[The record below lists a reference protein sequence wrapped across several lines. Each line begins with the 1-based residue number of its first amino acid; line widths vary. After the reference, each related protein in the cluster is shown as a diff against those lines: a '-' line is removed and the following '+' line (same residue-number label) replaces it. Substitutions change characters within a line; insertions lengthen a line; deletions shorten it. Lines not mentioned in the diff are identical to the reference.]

1 MDVKTFRAKN
11 MQEALAMVRSA
22 LGPQAAVLQTREVR
36 AGGLLRRLTGERQIE
51 VTASADVNVP
61 SRFTAQPA
69 PGQPAPGQQVPVQQ
83 VPVQQV
89 PVQQVPVQPEPVQP
103 EPVYAP
109 PLASRL
115 VREPVANDRVISE
128 PVISDPVIN
137 DPVIND
143 NAPQLFDYEQT
154 AAPGAPPTP
163 GPARES
169 DQAEHL
175 RNQLSSLQSMVENL
189 YQTQSFT
196 HDKAAEE
203 FFDLYTTLIDVDI
216 SENSARDLVD
226 RLPRG
231 TDTTNH
237 TGRRAASRQLCQAIE
252 DQINVSGP
260 IVARPGERRIVALV
274 GPTGVGKTTTI
285 AKLAANY
292 RLREKCK
299 VGLIT
304 VDTYR
309 IAAVEQ
315 LRTYA
320 DIIDLPM
327 EVVSTPKEMRSAID
341 KFSDMELILIDTAGR
356 SPRDEVKIHELK
368 SFLMDAQVDEVHLVL
383 STVASTRSLRETA
396 ERFRVVGTTSL
407 LLTKVDEATVFG
419 PVFELL
425 RSTGLPVSYV
435 TNGQNVPDDI
445 EAARSRRLAK
455 MILPVEGDDD

>member
-1 MDVKTFRAKN
+1 MMDVKTFRAKN
-11 MQEALAMVRSA
+11 MQEALALVRSE

-36 AGGLLRRLTGERQIE
+36 SSGLLQRLAGGRQIE
-51 VTASADVNVP
+51 VTASAEVNVP
-61 SRFTAQPA
+61 SRFAVQSAGQSTEEPSYLSPA
-69 PGQPAPGQQVPVQQ
+69 PTH
-83 VPVQQV
+83 
-89 PVQQVPVQPEPVQP
+89 
-103 EPVYAP
+103 
-109 PLASRL
+109 
-115 VREPVANDRVISE
+115 
-128 PVISDPVIN
+128 PVIEPMVIDPVTS
-137 DPVIND
+137 D
-143 NAPQLFDYEQT
+143 NAPQLFDYER
-154 AAPGAPPTP
+154 PAPPEAPRTHH
-163 GPARES
+163 EN

-175 RNQLSSLQSMVENL
+175 RDQLSNLQSMVENL
-189 YQTQSFT
+189 YRTQSFT
-196 HDKAAEE
+196 HDKAADE
-203 FFDLYTTLIDVDI
+203 FFDLYTTLLDVDI

-231 TDTTNH
+231 TNTTNRA
-237 TGRRAASRQLCQAIE
+237 GRRAASEQLTQAIE
-252 DQINVSGP
+252 DQLTVSGP
-260 IVARPGERRIVALV
+260 IVTRPGERRIVALV

-327 EVVSTPKEMRSAID
+327 EVVSTPKEMRLAID
-341 KFSDMELILIDTAGR
+341 KFRDMELILIDTAGR

-368 SFLMDAQVDEVHLVL
+368 SFLADAQVDEVHLVL
-383 STVASTRSLRETA
+383 STVASTRTLRETA

-407 LLTKVDEATVFG
+407 LLTKVDEASVLG

-445 EAARSRRLAK
+445 EPARARRLAK
-455 MILPVEGDDD
+455 MILPTEDDDG